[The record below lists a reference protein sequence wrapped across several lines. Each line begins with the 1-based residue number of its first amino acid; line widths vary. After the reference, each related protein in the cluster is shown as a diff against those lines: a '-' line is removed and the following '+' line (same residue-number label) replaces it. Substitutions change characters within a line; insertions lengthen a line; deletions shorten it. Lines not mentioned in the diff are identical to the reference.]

1 MKKFLVV
8 GAGFSG
14 AVIANEL
21 ATKMECSVD
30 VIDERAHIGGNCYTE
45 RDKETDVMVHI
56 YGPHIFNTDRKDI
69 WDYVNSFIEMV
80 PYINRVK
87 AVYNGQVYSLPINLH
102 TINQFFGKTFSPN
115 EAKEFIT
122 SVADTSIEDPQ
133 NFEEQAM
140 KFIGKDL
147 YKAFFYGYTK
157 KQWGCEPTELPAS
170 ILKRLPV
177 RFNYNDN
184 YYHTSY
190 QGIPRNGFT
199 PMFEKLL
206 DHPSITVKINTKFN
220 SGQDT
225 SGYDHVFFTGP
236 LDQFFGYKHGR
247 LAYRTVYFEKGVAD
261 GDYQG
266 NAVINYSNMDVP
278 YTRVHEHKHFT
289 PWENHEKTVYFKE
302 YSKETEEIDVPYY
315 PKRLADDKEILLN
328 YREDAEK
335 LNGVSFLGR
344 LATYRYM
351 DMHHVIGEALD
362 YAKVFL
368 DHANKNGKP
377 PVFPNQES

>member
-14 AVIANEL
+14 AIIANEL
-21 ATKMECSVD
+21 ATKMNCTVD
-30 VIDERAHIGGNCYTE
+30 VIDERTHIGGNCYTE

-69 WDYVNSFIEMV
+69 WDYVNSFIELV

-115 EAKEFIT
+115 EAKEFIS

-190 QGIPRNGFT
+190 QGIPRDGYT
-199 PMFEKLL
+199 PMFDKLL
-206 DHPSITVKINTKFN
+206 DHPSITVKLNTKFG

-225 SGYDHVFFTGP
+225 KEYDHVFFTGP
-236 LDQFFGYKHGR
+236 LDQFFDYKHGR
-247 LAYRTVYFEKGVAD
+247 LAYRTVYFEKGGAE

-289 PWENHEKTVYFKE
+289 PWETHEKTAYFKE
-302 YSKETEEIDVPYY
+302 YSKETDQEDVPYY
-315 PKRLADDKEILLN
+315 PKRLAEDKEKLVK
-328 YREDAEK
+328 YREEAER
-335 LNGVSFLGR
+335 LDGVSFLGR

-368 DHANKNGKP
+368 DHEKMNGRP

>member
-14 AVIANEL
+14 AIIANEL
-21 ATKMECSVD
+21 ATKMNCSVD
-30 VIDERAHIGGNCYTE
+30 VIDERTHIGGNCYTE
-45 RDKETDVMVHI
+45 RDQETNVMVHI

-69 WDYVNSFIEMV
+69 WDYVNSLIELV

-87 AVYNGQVYSLPINLH
+87 AVYNGQVFSLPINLH
-102 TINQFFGKTFSPN
+102 TINQFFGKTFTPE
-115 EAKEFIT
+115 EAKAFIT

-190 QGIPRNGFT
+190 QGIPRDGYT

-206 DHPSITVKINTKFN
+206 NHPSITVKLNTKYQN
-220 SGQDT
+220 GQDT
-225 SGYDHVFFTGP
+225 TGYDHVFFTGP
-236 LDQFFGYKHGR
+236 LDQFFDYKHGR

-289 PWENHEKTVYFKE
+289 PWETHEKTTYFKE
-302 YSKETEEIDVPYY
+302 YSKETEQEDVPYY
-315 PKRLADDKEILLN
+315 PKRLADDKEKLIK
-328 YREDAEK
+328 YREEAEQ

-368 DHANKNGKP
+368 DHENSNSRP

>member
-1 MKKFLVV
+1 MKRFLVV

-14 AVIANEL
+14 AIIANEL
-21 ATKMECSVD
+21 ANGVD
-30 VIDERAHIGGNCYTE
+30 CTIDLIDERPHIGGNCYTE
-45 RDKETDVMVHI
+45 RDKETGVTVHT

-69 WDYVNSFIEMV
+69 WDYVNRFIELV
-80 PYINRVK
+80 PYTNRVK
-87 AVYNGQVYSLPINLH
+87 AVYNGNVYSLPINLH
-102 TINQFFGKTFSPN
+102 TINQFFGKTFSPS
-115 EAKEFIT
+115 EAKEFIV
-122 SVADTSIEDPQ
+122 SIADNSIEEPQ

-190 QGIPRNGFT
+190 QGIPRDGFT

-206 DHPSITVKINTKFN
+206 NHPSITIKLNTKFD
-220 SGQDT
+220 SAQDV
-225 SGYDHVFFTGP
+225 SAYDHVFFTGP
-236 LDQFFGYKHGR
+236 IDQYFHYKHGR

-266 NAVINYSNMDVP
+266 NAVINYSDEDVP

-289 PWENHEKTVYFKE
+289 PWEEHEKTVYFKE
-302 YSKETEEIDVPYY
+302 YSKETGEEDIPYY
-315 PKRLADDKEILLN
+315 PKRLAADKEKLVK
-328 YREDAEK
+328 YREEAEGLK
-335 LNGVSFLGR
+335 SVSFLGR

-362 YAKVFL
+362 YAKQFL
-368 DHANKNGKP
+368 AHTGENKKP
-377 PVFPNQES
+377 PVFPNHEG